1 VRVAIG
7 TDRGLPPPR
16 TVGADMCD
24 GSSRELGMKLHTEA
38 TTFALDDAVEAYRK
52 LAAGEIN
59 GRAVIVP

>member
-1 VRVAIG
+1 
-7 TDRGLPPPR
+7 
-16 TVGADMCD
+16 
-24 GSSRELGMKLHTEA
+24 MKLHTEA